1 MVILTVIINM
11 PLTPFN
17 YQELCHQIRSIAH
30 LNIIETLIRI
40 IIKWIYQK
48 GYEEVIYIKCVS
60 NK

>member
-17 YQELCHQIRSIAH
+17 YQELCHQITSIAH

-40 IIKWIYQK
+40 IIYQK